1 MSYSK
6 PTAKL
11 DFRSWNS
18 ALRPACTAG
27 WLVCSDSPMHI
38 LADEGLTCLTR
49 RNPAA
54 FGLISPST
62 GLRIGPWNRLIT
74 PYILSTATRS
84 KKR

>member
-27 WLVCSDSPMHI
+27 WLVCSDSSMHV
-38 LADEGLTCLTR
+38 LTDEGLTYLTH

-54 FGLISPST
+54 FRVDISFYWIAYRT
-62 GLRIGPWNRLIT
+62 ME
-74 PYILSTATRS
+74 
-84 KKR
+84 